1 MTVPRASLQCAVSSV
16 EAICAETGSVGTH
29 AMRRAPNI
37 AFLDRASFPMPVVI
51 ADTDSEFAVAIFATI
66 LITFFFDAVFT
77 REILVTVALLCLYI
91 KDPMSGAV
99 GETLPLVVH
108 SSTAM
113 TFPAFPTHAGSS
125 KTKTMTRTTGVL
137 AVHLIAEVPFETRR
151 TKTLSINAVSMI
163 AAVRNLTLIVTNRA
177 LCSLPSWIASAAAL
191 FILSIVAA
199 Q

>member
-37 AFLDRASFPMPVVI
+37 AFLDRASFPVPVVV
-51 ADTDSEFAVAIFATI
+51 ADTDSGFAVAIFATI

-77 REILVTVALLCLYI
+77 GEILVTVALLCFYI

-99 GETLPLVVH
+99 GETLPLLVVH

-113 TFPAFPTHAGSS
+113 TSPAFPTHAGSS
-125 KTKTMTRTTGVL
+125 NTKSMTRTTGVL
-137 AVHLIAEVPFETRR
+137 AVHLIAEVPCETG
-151 TKTLSINAVSMI
+151 
-163 AAVRNLTLIVTNRA
+163 
-177 LCSLPSWIASAAAL
+177 
-191 FILSIVAA
+191 
-199 Q
+199 